1 MIFEE
6 KTLKSEMVYRGK
18 VLNLRRD
25 EVMTVSGKPSIREI
39 VEHGGGVALVA
50 VTDKG
55 KVIMERQFRKPLERV
70 VLEIPAGKLE
80 DGEDPLSAA
89 GRELAEETGYRAEK
103 IEYLTKYY
111 PSVGYCQEALYMYL
125 CTGLT
130 KGQTDLDEDEA
141 IDIYEYSF
149 EELYDMIDRGEL
161 EDGKTMA
168 ALLAAQIRHA
178 KKEKKKR
185 RADRQRGLK
194 LQE

>member
-141 IDIYEYSF
+141 NRY
-149 EELYDMIDRGEL
+149 L
-161 EDGKTMA
+161 
-168 ALLAAQIRHA
+168 
-178 KKEKKKR
+178 
-185 RADRQRGLK
+185 
-194 LQE
+194 

>member
-89 GRELAEETGYRAEK
+89 GREREEETGYRAEK

-168 ALLAAQIRHA
+168 ALLAAQIRLA
-178 KKEKKKR
+178 KKEK
-185 RADRQRGLK
+185 
-194 LQE
+194 